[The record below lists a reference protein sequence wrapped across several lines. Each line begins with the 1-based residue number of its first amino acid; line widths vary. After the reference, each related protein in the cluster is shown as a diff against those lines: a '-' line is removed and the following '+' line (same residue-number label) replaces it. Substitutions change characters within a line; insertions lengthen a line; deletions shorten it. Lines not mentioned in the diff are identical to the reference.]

1 MQNERRRIVNSDILK
16 GNWKQVKGQAQKT
29 WGKLTN
35 DDVDQVQGDY
45 QKLVGK
51 LQEKY
56 GYTKEQA
63 SSEVDQFLSKM
74 DEKA

>member
-1 MQNERRRIVNSDILK
+1 MNSDILK
-16 GNWKQVKGQAQKT
+16 GNWNQLKGQVQKS

-35 DDVDQVQGDY
+35 DDVDQIQGDY

-56 GYTKEQA
+56 GYTKQQA
-63 SSEVDQFLSKM
+63 QQEADNFMSKAQQ
-74 DEKA
+74 KTNS

>member
-1 MQNERRRIVNSDILK
+1 MNSDILK
-16 GNWKQVKGQAQKT
+16 GNWKQLKGQAQKT

-35 DDVDQVQGDY
+35 DDFDQVQGDY

-56 GYTKEQA
+56 GYSKEQA
-63 SSEVDQFLSKM
+63 SSEVDKFLTKA
-74 DEKA
+74 DEKVQ